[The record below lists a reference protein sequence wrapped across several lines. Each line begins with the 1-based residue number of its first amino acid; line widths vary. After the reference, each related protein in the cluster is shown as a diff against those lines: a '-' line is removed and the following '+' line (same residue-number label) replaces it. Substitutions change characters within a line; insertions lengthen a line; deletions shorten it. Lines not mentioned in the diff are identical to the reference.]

1 MAWVAA
7 CGSDES
13 SPTTCTNGEQL
24 NPISGE
30 CEPRRED
37 PRPDVGA
44 DANVQPDRD
53 ADGADSG
60 PDESDTGSDSGTN
73 TSDVDADMSG
83 LTCTRDADGDGHVA
97 LECGGDDCDDLDGAR
112 SPSRAEICD
121 EIDNNC
127 NQVINDAINCS
138 FYVHSDTTLY
148 QLDPFKRTL
157 TEVAPL
163 PGLYD
168 IDTHPDGTLYGLS
181 PEYLYR
187 FDASAGTWSKLPQGL
202 GADVGNANG
211 MAIDSEGN
219 VFITSGNKLY
229 GADLTTGVAQF
240 RGNMGGFYNSS
251 GDCVVTKQDVLYMT
265 SSHTFTDS
273 LVLIDGINAA
283 TTLVGNTGFTG
294 IWALTSAW
302 GRLWGMTSDGELVE
316 LDRNTGRGTLVH
328 SFAAAFYGAAST
340 PER

>member
-1 MAWVAA
+1 MRRWLWLVTLVAA
-7 CGSDES
+7 CGSDETS
-13 SPTTCTNGEQL
+13 STSCADGEQL
-24 NPISGE
+24 NPISKE

-37 PRPDVGA
+37 PRPDVGF
-44 DANVQPDRD
+44 D
-53 ADGADSG
+53 ADRPDVGEEDVSVVDLGLDVSEPDAG
-60 PDESDTGSDSGTN
+60 PDTG
-73 TSDVDADMSG
+73 G

-97 LECGGDDCDDLDGAR
+97 MECGGDDCDDLDGVR

-127 NQVINDAINCS
+127 NQVVNDEISCS

-157 TEVAPL
+157 ADVAPL
-163 PGLYD
+163 PGLFD

-187 FDASAGTWSKLPQGL
+187 FDPVSRTWAQLPQGL

-211 MAIDSEGN
+211 MAIDSDGN

-229 GADLTTGVAQF
+229 GADLSTGVAQF
-240 RGNMGGFYNSS
+240 RGNMGGLYNSS

-265 SSHTFTDS
+265 SSHTLTDS
-273 LVLIDGINAA
+273 LVLIDGVNAA
-283 TTLVGNTGFTG
+283 TTMVGNTGFSG
-294 IWALTSAW
+294 IWALTAAW

-316 LDRNTGRGTLVH
+316 LNRNTGRATLVH
-328 SFAAAFYGAAST
+328 TFAASFYGAAST
-340 PER
+340 PDR